1 VRGDFADALAGVIA
15 CANDRLARSV
25 VVKRAWSLVTDPK
38 EVRNDS
44 DSIRKPWPKSSVKSS
59 EL

>member
-1 VRGDFADALAGVIA
+1 MRGDFADALTGVITYV
-15 CANDRLARSV
+15 NDRLARLV

-44 DSIRKPWPKSSVKSS
+44 DLIRKP
-59 EL
+59 